1 MKKSSLL
8 AATSALLLC
17 GLLLSG
23 CGIFRSHKAW
33 DTAKQ
38 ETPLEIPPGL
48 DTPNAS
54 EALVIPPPGANQ
66 PTANG
71 ATAKVNGAG
80 GVIVDG
86 FVVSDSVNSTYA
98 KVGQALERGDLGQVT
113 AHDDS
118 AHTYTLSVNAAPLAD
133 NTPGFFGRMFGG
145 GKKGSDAP
153 GAAAHQVS
161 VSIGA
166 SGANASEVRAQGYPS
181 AVAKVVDGLKSRLGG

>member
-1 MKKSSLL
+1 MKKRTLL
-8 AATSALLLC
+8 FATPALLLC

-54 EALVIPPPGANQ
+54 EALMIPPPGANQ

-71 ATAKVNGAG
+71 ATARTNGTSG
-80 GVIVDG
+80 IIVDG
-86 FVVSDSVNSTYA
+86 FVLSEPVESAYA
-98 KVGQALERGDLGQVT
+98 KVGQTLERGDIGQVSG
-113 AHDDS
+113 HDDA
-118 AHTYTLSVNAAPLAD
+118 AHTYILSVNAAPLSD
-133 NTPGFFGRMFGG
+133 NKPGFFGRMFGG
-145 GKKGSDAP
+145 DKKGADAP
-153 GAAAHQVS
+153 GAAAHQVQ

-166 SGANASEVRAQGYPS
+166 SGESASEVRAQGNAA
-181 AVAKVVDGLKSRLGG
+181 AVAKVIDALKSRLGG